1 MTELLMTPAEAATY
15 LRLSKSTLDKLRLT
29 GGGPVYAKF
38 GRRVV
43 YRGEDLLAWFQENR
57 RTSTSDLMQEVDHG

>member
-1 MTELLMTPAEAATY
+1 MSDLLMTPAEAATC

-29 GGGPVYAKF
+29 GGGPIYAKF

-43 YRGEDLLAWFQENR
+43 YRSQDLLAWFQENR

>member
-1 MTELLMTPAEAATY
+1 MTELLMTPSEAATY
-15 LRLSKSTLDKLRLT
+15 LRLSKSTLGKLRLT

-43 YRGEDLLAWFQENR
+43 YRSEDLLAWFLENR

>member
-1 MTELLMTPAEAATY
+1 MTDLLMTPAEAATY

-29 GGGPVYAKF
+29 GGGLVYAKF

-43 YRGEDLLAWFQENR
+43 YLGEDLFAWF
-57 RTSTSDLMQEVDHG
+57 

>member
-1 MTELLMTPAEAATY
+1 MTDLLMTPAEAASY
-15 LRLSKSTLDKLRLT
+15 HRLSKSTLDKLRLT

-43 YRGEDLLAWFQENR
+43 YRSEDLLAWFQENR
-57 RTSTSDLMQEVDHG
+57 RTSTSDLMQEGDHG

>member
-1 MTELLMTPAEAATY
+1 MTDLLMTPSEAATY

-43 YRGEDLLAWFQENR
+43 YRSQDLLAWFQENQ
-57 RTSTSDLMQEVDHG
+57 RTSTSDLMKEVDHG